1 MTSIGLERAME
12 RVMSWRS
19 KALKV
24 GAALATAIVLGGA
37 ALPAEGL
44 NTRQLEGRIGP
55 YRIGMQLRIRDYV
68 HLEGGH
74 YFYVKH
80 LVNIPLEGRIDGDQV
95 ILKGQDGGVFKLHLV
110 SESGKPGEPLNFY
123 NSTGLAGVWT
133 HGVQTLPVEIGFGW
147 NRPGAPTR
155 LYDFITDASD
165 AEFEAMVR
173 RFIEAVLRGDRA
185 GAAALVSYPLNV
197 NDGPYGRVR
206 HRLVRNK
213 AALLAQWDS
222 IFTPGVMKELG
233 RAVPHEMFTR
243 DGMASV
249 GLGVV
254 YFDAKGAQTIN
265 VGDYPDR

>member
-1 MTSIGLERAME
+1 
-12 RVMSWRS
+12 MSWRS
-19 KALKV
+19 SALKL

-37 ALPAEGL
+37 APPAEGL
-44 NTRQLEGRIGP
+44 KTEQFEGRIGP

-80 LVNIPLEGRIDGDQV
+80 LTNIPLEGRIDGDQV
-95 ILKGQDGGVFKLHLV
+95 VLKGQDGGVFKLHLV
-110 SESGKPGEPLNFY
+110 SASGKPEKPLNFY

-133 HGVQTLPVEIGFGW
+133 RGAQTLPVELGSGW
-147 NRPGAPTR
+147 TRPGAPTR
-155 LYDFITDASD
+155 LYGFITDASD
-165 AEFEAMVR
+165 AEFEAMVG
-173 RFIEAVLRGDRA
+173 RFLEAVRRGDRA
-185 GAAALVSYPLNV
+185 AAAALVSYPLNV
-197 NDGPYGRVR
+197 NDGVNERPR

-222 IFTPGVMKELG
+222 IFTPGVMKELA